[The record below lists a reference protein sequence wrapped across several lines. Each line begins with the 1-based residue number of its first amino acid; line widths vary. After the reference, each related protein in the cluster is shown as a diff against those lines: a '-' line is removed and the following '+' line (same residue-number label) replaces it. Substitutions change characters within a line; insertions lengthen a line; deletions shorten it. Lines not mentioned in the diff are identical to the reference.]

1 MVLCGSWDVGNVIS
15 HKLKYFDNLLKISS
29 MCLFSFLNLPIR
41 PLLVV
46 VFEYQ
51 LIALGVWFGE
61 DLGEYGLA

>member
-1 MVLCGSWDVGNVIS
+1 MGKIWSTLLLNDSRRDLKMYDVRTV
-15 HKLKYFDNLLKISS
+15 FSS
-29 MCLFSFLNLPIR
+29 SSFLFLNLPIR